1 MKNVFFAGAS
11 AVAIMLGG
19 CSWVDSHMPGSSSQ
33 SNDSQYSSSQSSSA
47 AQTPAVSGTSQKND
61 TSAMGANSSAPGAST
76 DQAAGA
82 STDQMGSTSDKSMS
96 HHSMSKS
103 SMGSDRVKQAQQ
115 KLKDDGEYQGQVDGK
130 LGPKTA
136 AAVKQYQQKNGLKQ
150 TGRLDRDTLGKLG
163 VNSTTGSGSSAP
175 AADSSNSS
183 TMPPTTANPPASQT
197 PAH

>member
-1 MKNVFFAGAS
+1 
-11 AVAIMLGG
+11 
-19 CSWVDSHMPGSSSQ
+19 
-33 SNDSQYSSSQSSSA
+33 
-47 AQTPAVSGTSQKND
+47 
-61 TSAMGANSSAPGAST
+61 MGANSSA
-76 DQAAGA
+76 AGA
-82 STDQMGSTSDKSMS
+82 GTDQMGSTSDKSMS
-96 HHSMSKS
+96 HHLMSKS

-136 AAVKQYQQKNGLKQ
+136 EAVKQYQQKNGLKQ

-183 TMPPTTANPPASQT
+183 TMPPTAAKPTTANPPASQT